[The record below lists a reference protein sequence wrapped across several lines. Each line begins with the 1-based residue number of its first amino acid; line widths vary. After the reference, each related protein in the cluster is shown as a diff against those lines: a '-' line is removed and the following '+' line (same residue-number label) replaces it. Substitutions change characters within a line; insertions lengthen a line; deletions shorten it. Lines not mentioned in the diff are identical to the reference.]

1 VKQVLDVLVQH
12 GADPS
17 IAVDAHPHIGTNKL
31 PKLIAAIRKTI
42 IEQGGEVFFNTKVED
57 FILADNEIKKIKTA
71 DGNLHDVQRVILAT
85 GHSARDIFELLAKKN
100 IAIEAKPF
108 AMGVRIEHPQAL
120 IDQIQYK
127 CEERTAYLPPSSYS
141 LVEQVDGRG
150 VFSFC
155 MCPGGVIC
163 PAGTATNE
171 TVVNGWSS
179 SKRNGLFANSGMVVA
194 VNPADW
200 TAYSKHGALAALA
213 LQQALEQKAFDMTGS
228 IAAPAQRVE
237 DFIQQ
242 KNSTTLPRTSYQ
254 PGVVAADL
262 HQLLPEFI
270 ATGLQ
275 KGLIAFG
282 NKMKGY
288 RTNEALLVGVES
300 RTSSPVRIPRDKIT
314 FRHITIKNLIP
325 CGEGAGYAGG
335 IVSAALDGIA
345 CANSLQQ

>member
-1 VKQVLDVLVQH
+1 
-12 GADPS
+12 
-17 IAVDAHPHIGTNKL
+17 
-31 PKLIAAIRKTI
+31 
-42 IEQGGEVFFNTKVED
+42 
-57 FILADNEIKKIKTA
+57 
-71 DGNLHDVQRVILAT
+71 VILAT

-314 FRHITIKNLIP
+314 FRHIAIKNLIP